1 MLKKDSKRRR
11 TKAEIA
17 QQEQEKLAEEN
28 AIRAKLARI
37 DELEARV
44 AQAEQQQMEQESN
57 REAAALL
64 NDLINSGVVRQE
76 SEHCFVAAN
85 QEGERRFD
93 YSQE

>member
-1 MLKKDSKRRR
+1 M
-11 TKAEIA
+11 
-17 QQEQEKLAEEN
+17 QQEQDKLAEEN

-44 AQAEQQQMEQESN
+44 AQAEQLEMEQESN
-57 REAAALL
+57 REASQVL

-93 YSQE
+93 YSQVWPVRYGPQ

>member
-1 MLKKDSKRRR
+1 M
-11 TKAEIA
+11 
-17 QQEQEKLAEEN
+17 QQEQDKLAEEN

-44 AQAEQQQMEQESN
+44 AQAEQLEMEQESN
-57 REAAALL
+57 REASQVL

-93 YSQE
+93 YSQV

>member
-1 MLKKDSKRRR
+1 M
-11 TKAEIA
+11 
-17 QQEQEKLAEEN
+17 QQEQDKLAEEN
-28 AIRAKLARI
+28 AIRTKLARI

-44 AQAEQQQMEQESN
+44 AQAEQLELEQESN
-57 REAAALL
+57 REASQVL

-93 YSQE
+93 YSQV

>member
-11 TKAEIA
+11 TKAEIK

-28 AIRAKLARI
+28 AIRTKLARLN
-37 DELEARV
+37 ELELRL
-44 AQAEQQQMEQESN
+44 AQAEQQQVQQAAN
-57 REAAALL
+57 QDAAAVLS
-64 NDLINSGVVRQE
+64 DLINSGIVRQE

-93 YSQE
+93 YSQD